1 MILVLGG
8 VWKMKKR
15 STSIPIESPT
25 DEQIKKKMIVVE
37 NVDVRGVVKR
47 HRVYDQTIFDAMFL
61 RDLIKQSHH
70 EASHYYMDAIT
81 RSGASAK
88 GANMDGGPRPPG
100 HSSGGSIAE
109 RRMAFS
115 SAYRHMVDKVGEEVA
130 NDLTSCFNRVHDIPD
145 EDDMSSL
152 AMHLVDALDALSDF
166 YGTNGRL
173 DPRAI
178 LRRQAGIMGSRKV
191 GSGDRWHR

>member
-1 MILVLGG
+1 
-8 VWKMKKR
+8 MKKR
-15 STSIPIESPT
+15 STSIPIEGPT

-61 RDLIKQSHH
+61 RGLIKQSHQ

-81 RSGASAK
+81 RSGGSAK
-88 GANMDGGPRPPG
+88 GANLDGGPKPAG
-100 HSSGGSIAE
+100 HAAGGSMAE

-115 SAYRHMVDKVGEEVA
+115 SAYRHIVDKVGEVKA
-130 NDLTSCFNRVHDIPD
+130 NDLTSCFSRVHQIPD
-145 EDDMSSL
+145 DEEMAKLASSL
-152 AMHLVDALDALSDF
+152 EGALDAISDF

-173 DPRAI
+173 DPRDI
-178 LRRQAGIMGSRKV
+178 LRRQAGVMASRKS
-191 GSGDRWHR
+191 GTGDRWHR